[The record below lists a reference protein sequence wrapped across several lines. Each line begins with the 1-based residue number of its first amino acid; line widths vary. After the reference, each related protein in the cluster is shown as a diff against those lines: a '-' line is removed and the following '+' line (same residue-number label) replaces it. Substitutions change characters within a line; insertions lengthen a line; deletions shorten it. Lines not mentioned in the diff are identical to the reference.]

1 MFKSYLTIA
10 LRHLRK
16 RKDLTLINILG
27 LSIGMTCAVLIL
39 LYVQYERNYDRFHPF
54 ADRIYRVV
62 EGNGP
67 FTNPNLGAVLVDNL
81 PEIMASVRLVPTSN
95 W

>member
-62 EGNGP
+62 EGNNNG
-67 FTNPNLGAVLVDNL
+67 THRHKTD
-81 PEIMASVRLVPTSN
+81 S
-95 W
+95 